1 MTVFLCR
8 RNAEKGIQWMIVKVV
23 FILAAVVLSCA
34 DAQQT
39 TSKIGIVSIQG
50 AIAGTR
56 EGQKA
61 AQELDQKVVP
71 KQKEFASRQSEI
83 AQLQDQYNKSGS
95 VMAEDKRNQI
105 ARNIDEKKKRLERDM
120 QDAEEEL
127 RNEQQKML
135 GDLGTRLMAVIDK
148 YGADHGYT
156 VILDDSSPS
165 TPLLF
170 ASPAAD
176 ITKEIIALFDKTSQ
190 NGGDPP
196 KSAPTTNTST
206 KPPGAAE

>member
-1 MTVFLCR
+1 M
-8 RNAEKGIQWMIVKVV
+8 
-23 FILAAVVLSCA
+23 
-34 DAQQT
+34 
-39 TSKIGIVSIQG
+39 
-50 AIAGTR
+50 
-56 EGQKA
+56 
-61 AQELDQKVVP
+61 VP

-105 ARNIDEKKKRLERDM
+105 ARDIEEKKKRLERDM

-196 KSAPTTNTST
+196 KSAPTTKTST

>member
-1 MTVFLCR
+1 MMVKGAFLLATVL
-8 RNAEKGIQWMIVKVV
+8 
-23 FILAAVVLSCA
+23 LSCA

-39 TSKIGIVSIQG
+39 TVKIGIVSIQG

-61 AQELDQKVVP
+61 AQQLDQKVVP

-83 AQLQDQYNKSGS
+83 ALLQDQYNKSGS
-95 VMAEDKRNQI
+95 VMAEDRRNQI
-105 ARNIDEKKKRLERDM
+105 GRDIEEKKKRLERDM

-156 VILDDSSPS
+156 VIFDDSSPS

-170 ASPAAD
+170 AAPAAD
-176 ITKEIIALFDKTSQ
+176 LTKEIIALFDEMPV
-190 NGGDPP
+190 NGVGPP
-196 KSAPTTNTST
+196 KGVPATKPSA